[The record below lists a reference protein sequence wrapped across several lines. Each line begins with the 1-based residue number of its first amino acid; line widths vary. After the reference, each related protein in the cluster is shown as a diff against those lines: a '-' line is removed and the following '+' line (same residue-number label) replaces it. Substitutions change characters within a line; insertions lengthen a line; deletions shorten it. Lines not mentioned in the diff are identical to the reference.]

1 MAANTRRIALASA
14 AIGALEETQ
23 ENQNLTIQGSPYTSP
38 RARTVPVGPPGSA
51 TEPASSLP
59 SPTVPLPISPKVLA
73 ASLIAADEP
82 GIAAILFLRQA
93 VTVPAGGSAQI
104 VIPVASG
111 NVMIVTAPIRVF
123 SDSYTSELTATLV
136 VDQVNVLLNDFPMT
150 AEAVEIMPEYGVI
163 RNSIVATLQNGTAS
177 AIEVT
182 YDAEVVL
189 LTQDYYD
196 TVFAPFLR
204 YGAQTIQGLTKAL
217 LEGGEVL

>member
-1 MAANTRRIALASA
+1 MAARTVGVALASA
-14 AIGALEETQ
+14 ALDVAEVAGQGAGVT
-23 ENQNLTIQGSPYTSP
+23 TPASPPTLP
-38 RARTVPVGPPGSA
+38 GGPTVPSGAAPPGS
-51 TEPASSLP
+51 TLPA
-59 SPTVPLPISPKVLA
+59 PTVPLPISPKVLA

-93 VTVPAGGSAQI
+93 VSVPAGGSAQI

-123 SDSYTSELTATLV
+123 SDTYTSELTATLV

-163 RNSIVATLQNGTAS
+163 RSSIVATLQNGTS
-177 AIEVT
+177 SDIEVT

-189 LTQDYYD
+189 LTDDYYNS
-196 TVFAPFLR
+196 VFAPFLR
-204 YGAQTIQGLTKAL
+204 YGAETIANLTSVLSAA
-217 LEGGEVL
+217 GEV